1 MVNILLVSHSV
12 EIAEGTK
19 ELAEQMKQGE
29 VEIAAVGGT
38 EAGELGT
45 NPDAIE
51 SAVNEIDKSDGLII
65 LADLGSA
72 VMSVNMV
79 LDWLDDEVR
88 AKIQLADAPFV
99 EGAVIAAVESGMGN
113 SMEEILS
120 SIESAEIIKKN

>member
-12 EIAEGTK
+12 EIAKGTK
-19 ELAEQMKQGE
+19 ELAEQMKQGD
-29 VEIAAVGGT
+29 VEIVAVGGT
-38 EAGELGT
+38 EAGDLGT

-88 AKIQLADAPFV
+88 EKIHLADAPFV